1 MTLVAELASIV
12 APVFICAAIGFLW
25 AKRGLPFDNAVI
37 TSLVY
42 NLGGPCLIL
51 ATFAKVELSAA
62 ALAEIAAASLA
73 AYLGFAAVGV
83 LVLRA
88 ARLRLT
94 SYLPAVIFPLTGSMG
109 LPVCLFALG
118 NEGLAFAL
126 VFFAFGA
133 IGTFTIGATIAAG
146 SVSFGRI
153 ARSPVF
159 YAVVLAVVLEIA
171 RIDLPRW
178 AFNTCDLLGGI
189 VIPAQLVALG
199 LALSRLRVTSLG
211 RSVALA
217 MLRLAA
223 GAAVGWAVAE
233 AFSLGPV
240 ASAVVILQS
249 AMPVAVSSYLF
260 AQMYN
265 REPEEVA
272 GMVLV
277 STILSFATLP
287 LLLAVLLP

>member
-1 MTLVAELASIV
+1 MNQIGELASIV
-12 APVFICAAIGFLW
+12 APVFICAALGFLW
-25 AKRGLPFDNAVI
+25 ARRGLPFDNAVI
-37 TSLVY
+37 TTLVY
-42 NLGGPCLIL
+42 NVGGPCLIL
-51 ATFAKVELSAA
+51 ATFAKVELSAG
-62 ALAEIAAASLA
+62 ALAEIAGASLA
-73 AYLGFAAVGV
+73 AYLGFAAVGFA
-83 LVLRA
+83 VLRA
-88 ARLRLT
+88 TRLRMT

-109 LPVCLFALG
+109 LPVCLFAFG
-118 NEGLAFAL
+118 EEGLAFAL

-133 IGTFTIGATIAAG
+133 IGTFTVGATIAAG
-146 SVSFGRI
+146 SVSLGRI

-159 YAVVLAVVLEIA
+159 YAVILAVGLEIA
-171 RIDLPRW
+171 HVDLPRW
-178 AFNTCDLLGGI
+178 AFNTADLLGGI
-189 VIPAQLVALG
+189 VIPSQLVALG

-211 RSVALA
+211 RSAALA
-217 MLRLAA
+217 MLRLGV
-223 GAAVGWAVAE
+223 GALVGWAVAE

-277 STILSFATLP
+277 STLLSFVTLP
-287 LLLAVLLP
+287 LLLALLLP

>member
-1 MTLVAELASIV
+1 MNPIGELASIV
-12 APVFICAAIGFLW
+12 APVFICAALGYLW
-25 AKRGLPFDNAVI
+25 ARRGLPFDNAVI
-37 TSLVY
+37 TTLVY
-42 NLGGPCLIL
+42 NVGGPCLIL
-51 ATFAKVELSAA
+51 ATFAKVELSAG
-62 ALAEIAAASLA
+62 ALAEIAGASLA
-73 AYLGFAAVGV
+73 AYLGFAAVGFAA
-83 LVLRA
+83 LRA
-88 ARLRLT
+88 ARLRMT

-109 LPVCLFALG
+109 LPVCLFAFG
-118 NEGLAFAL
+118 EEGLAFAL

-133 IGTFTIGATIAAG
+133 IGTFTVGATIAAG

-159 YAVVLAVVLEIA
+159 YAVVLAVGLEIA
-171 RIDLPRW
+171 HVDLPRW
-178 AFNTCDLLGGI
+178 AFNTADLLGGI
-189 VIPAQLVALG
+189 VIPSQLVALG

-211 RSVALA
+211 RSAALA
-217 MLRLAA
+217 MLRLGV
-223 GAAVGWAVAE
+223 GALVGWAVAE
-233 AFSLGPV
+233 AFALGPV

-277 STILSFATLP
+277 STLLSFATLP
-287 LLLAVLLP
+287 LLLALLLP

>member
-1 MTLVAELASIV
+1 MNLIGDLASIV
-12 APVFICAAIGFLW
+12 APVFICAALGYLW
-25 AKRGLPFDNAVI
+25 ARRGLPFDNAVI
-37 TSLVY
+37 TTLVY
-42 NLGGPCLIL
+42 NVGGPCLIL
-51 ATFAKVELSAA
+51 ATFAKVELSAG
-62 ALAEIAAASLA
+62 ALAEIAGASLA
-73 AYLGFAAVGV
+73 AYLGFAAVGFAA
-83 LVLRA
+83 LRA
-88 ARLRLT
+88 ARLRMT

-109 LPVCLFALG
+109 LPVCLFAFG
-118 NEGLAFAL
+118 EEGLAFAL

-133 IGTFTIGATIAAG
+133 IGTFTVGATIAAG

-159 YAVVLAVVLEIA
+159 YAVVLAVGLEIA
-171 RIDLPRW
+171 HVDLPRW
-178 AFNTCDLLGGI
+178 AFNTADLLGGI
-189 VIPAQLVALG
+189 VIPSQLVALG

-211 RSVALA
+211 RSAALA
-217 MLRLAA
+217 MLRLGV
-223 GAAVGWAVAE
+223 GALVGWAVAE
-233 AFSLGPV
+233 AFGLGPV

-277 STILSFATLP
+277 STLLSFATLP
-287 LLLAVLLP
+287 LLLALLLP

>member
-42 NLGGPCLIL
+42 NVGGPCLIL

-83 LVLRA
+83 AVLRV

-159 YAVVLAVVLEIA
+159 YAVVLAVGLEIA

-217 MLRLAA
+217 TLRLAA

>member
-42 NLGGPCLIL
+42 NVGGPCLIL

-83 LVLRA
+83 AVLRA

-159 YAVVLAVVLEIA
+159 YAVVLAVGLEIA
-171 RIDLPRW
+171 RVDLPRW

-199 LALSRLRVTSLG
+199 LALSRMRVTSLG

-217 MLRLAA
+217 TVRLAA

>member
-42 NLGGPCLIL
+42 NVGGPCLIL

-83 LVLRA
+83 AVLRA

-171 RIDLPRW
+171 HIDLPRW

-223 GAAVGWAVAE
+223 VGWAVAE

-249 AMPVAVSSYLF
+249 AMPVAVSNYLF

>member
-42 NLGGPCLIL
+42 NVGGPCLIL

-83 LVLRA
+83 AVLRV

-217 MLRLAA
+217 TLRLAA

-287 LLLAVLLP
+287 LLLALLLP